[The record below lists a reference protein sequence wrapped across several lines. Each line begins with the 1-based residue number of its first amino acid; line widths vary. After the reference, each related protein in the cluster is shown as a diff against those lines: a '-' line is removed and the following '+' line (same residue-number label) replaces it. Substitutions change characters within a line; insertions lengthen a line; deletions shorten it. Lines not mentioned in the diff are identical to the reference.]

1 MSHKISFTVKLL
13 VPPNSQEISSAVE
26 QAHVRAISLQL
37 SVAFIGTVAGQV
49 RFTVFQNGC
58 QDEKADRPL
67 NSGAS

>member
-1 MSHKISFTVKLL
+1 MSHKISFAVKLL
-13 VPPNSQEISSAVE
+13 VPPNSQEISSA
-26 QAHVRAISLQL
+26 AHVRAISLKL
-37 SVAFIGTVAGQV
+37 SVAFIGTVASQV